1 MIFLPETNERVGGS
15 LIMDDIFISYSHE
28 DHLTAKKL
36 VKLLSE
42 TYDNVWYDGRIAP
55 GEDWEQEIMYRVRTC
70 DHFVFLIS
78 KDSLASPWC
87 LREYEEAERH
97 HRHII
102 PILVRGA
109 PINEHAVSHWQILNM
124 SDGVTAQNLNKLYRA
139 LIRRLKSEYQQREL
153 FHKLK
158 TDLENLMQM
167 VDSESLTNASLPS
180 EALSEPFA
188 DLQPE
193 SPPEPQPKSQPAKP
207 VPPTQQPNGSSVTLL
222 ERDISLQIRQLL
234 PSFVDA
240 LKEWD
245 DEPWNVI
252 TRFTGHKRALLS
264 QLDQNQQR
272 QLYESMRNLLH
283 AAHNMSME
291 YENIMRLIREWSLDI
306 NMPPGPHDDG
316 DDLGTSN
323 DRRNGRH

>member
-1 MIFLPETNERVGGS
+1 MIFLPETNEQVGGS

-55 GEDWEQEIMYRVRTC
+55 GEDWEQEIMDRVRTC
-70 DHFVFLIS
+70 DHFIFLIS
-78 KDSLASPWC
+78 RDSLASPWC
-87 LREYEEAERH
+87 QREYEEAERH

-158 TDLENLMQM
+158 TDLENLIQM
-167 VDSESLTNASLPS
+167 VDSESLTTASS
-180 EALSEPFA
+180 QQEGLSEPFA

-193 SPPEPQPKSQPAKP
+193 PSPEPRPQSQPAKP
-207 VPPTQQPNGSSVTLL
+207 VPTTQQLNGSSSVTLL
-222 ERDISLQIRQLL
+222 DRDVSLQIRQIL

-240 LKEWD
+240 LREWD

-252 TRFTGHKRALLS
+252 TRFTGQKRALLS
-264 QLDQNQQR
+264 RLNESQQR
-272 QLYESMRNLLH
+272 QLYEAMRNLLH
-283 AAHNMSME
+283 AAHNISVE
-291 YENIMRLIREWSLDI
+291 YENIMRLMREWSLDI
-306 NMPPGPHDDG
+306 NIPPGPRDDG
-316 DDLGTSN
+316 DDLGRS
-323 DRRNGRH
+323 NGRH